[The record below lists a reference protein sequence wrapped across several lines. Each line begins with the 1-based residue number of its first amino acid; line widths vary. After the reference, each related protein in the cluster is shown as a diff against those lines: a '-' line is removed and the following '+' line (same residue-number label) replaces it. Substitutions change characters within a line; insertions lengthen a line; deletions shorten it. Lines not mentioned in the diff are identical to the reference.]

1 MQEVSL
7 FFTAS
12 AAFIVCWYFDDGH
25 SDCCEVIPHCS
36 FDLHFYNNIEH
47 LFMCLLAICMTSL
60 EKCLFRSSAHF
71 LIGLFLFLILSC
83 MSCLCILEIN
93 LLSVAL
99 FVIFKILKDDV
110 VKVLHKGCQEI
121 LKIQQ
126 CSQDWKWSVFIPIT
140 KKGYAKECSNY
151 HIVSLISHASKV
163 MLKILHARRQ
173 QYMNRELPDKR

>member
-1 MQEVSL
+1 M
-7 FFTAS
+7 
-12 AAFIVCWYFDDGH
+12 
-25 SDCCEVIPHCS
+25 IPHCS

-126 CSQDWKWSVFIPIT
+126 CSQD
-140 KKGYAKECSNY
+140 
-151 HIVSLISHASKV
+151 
-163 MLKILHARRQ
+163 
-173 QYMNRELPDKR
+173 